1 MTLKNALKD
10 KVVLITGA
18 ASGIGAATAR
28 EAASMGATVVL
39 ADVNDEAGKAVA
51 DEIGTPS
58 SYVHLD
64 VTSMQEWQDVVGK
77 VVAEHGGIDIV
88 HLNAGVL
95 TRPASVPIFD
105 DPVPWLTEE
114 GWRKVGGVNTD
125 GVIFGT
131 IATIP
136 HLEAR
141 GGGKIFIGMSGAGY
155 GGWAVDPYYSAS
167 KAAVLSWHQ
176 AMSEVL
182 QAKNITVNTV
192 DPGRPTDGG
201 MPSKDYRE
209 MGLPLQ
215 DPTVVGQGI
224 ARHCYTSDETGQ
236 RWVKDDEGDAMIT
249 QDEYSAKA
257 LAAMADANTEILRG
271 KATT

>member
-1 MTLKNALKD
+1 MTLKD
-10 KVVLITGA
+10 KIILITGG

-28 EAASMGATVVL
+28 EAAAMGATVIV
-39 ADVNDEAGKAVA
+39 ADVADEAGKGVA
-51 DEIGTPS
+51 AEIGAPS
-58 SYVHLD
+58 TYVHLD
-64 VTSMQEWQDVVGK
+64 VSSMDEWQTVLDK
-77 VVAEHGGIDIV
+77 VVADHGGIDIV

-105 DPVPWLTEE
+105 DPLPWLTEA

-131 IATIP
+131 IAAIP

-155 GGWAVDPYYSAS
+155 GGWAIDPYYSAS

-182 QAKNITVNTV
+182 KDKGITVNTV

-215 DPTVVGQGI
+215 DPAVVGQGI
-224 ARHCYTSDETGQ
+224 ARHCFTSTETGQ
-236 RWVKDDEGDAMIT
+236 RWVKDDDGDAMIT
-249 QDEYSAKA
+249 QDEYQAKA
-257 LAAMADANTEILRG
+257 LAAMADASTEILRG

>member
-1 MTLKNALKD
+1 MSLQD

-28 EAASMGATVVL
+28 EAAKLGASVVV
-39 ADVNDEAGKAVA
+39 ADVNDEAGQAVA
-51 DEIGTPS
+51 AELGAPAT
-58 SYVHLD
+58 YQHLD
-64 VTSMQEWQDVVGK
+64 VTSMQEWEDVLGK
-77 VVAEHGGIDIV
+77 VVAEYGGIDIV

-95 TRPASVPIFD
+95 TRPADVPIFD
-105 DPVPWLTEE
+105 DPIPWLTEA
-114 GWRKVGGVNTD
+114 GWRKTGGVNTD
-125 GVIFGT
+125 GVLFGT
-131 IATIP
+131 IAAIP

-155 GGWAVDPYYSAS
+155 GGWAVDPFYSSS
-167 KAAVLSWHQ
+167 KAAVLSWNQ
-176 AMSEVL
+176 AMSELL
-182 QAKNITVNTV
+182 QAKGITVNTV

-215 DPTVVGQGI
+215 DPTVVGEGI

-236 RWVKDDEGDAMIT
+236 NWVKAEEGDEMIT
-249 QDEYSAKA
+249 QEEFSLRA
-257 LAAMADANTEILRG
+257 LAAMGGDDSTNEILRG
-271 KATT
+271 GASS

>member
-1 MTLKNALKD
+1 MTLENKI
-10 KVVLITGA
+10 VLITGA

-28 EAASMGATVVL
+28 EAAALGATVVI
-39 ADVNDEAGKAVA
+39 ADVNDEAGQAVA
-51 DEIGTPS
+51 EELGAPS
-58 SYVHLD
+58 RYVHLD
-64 VTSMQEWQDVVGK
+64 VANMEQWKQVLDE
-77 VVAEHGGIDIV
+77 VVADLGGIDIV

-105 DPVPWLTEE
+105 DPIPWLTEE

-125 GVIFGT
+125 GVLFGT
-131 IATIP
+131 IAAIP

-155 GGWAVDPYYSAS
+155 GGWAVDPFYSSS
-167 KAAVLSWHQ
+167 KAAVLSWNQ
-176 AMSEVL
+176 AMSQL
-182 QAKNITVNTV
+182 LGPKGITVNTV

-224 ARHCYTSDETGQ
+224 ARHCYTSSETGQ
-236 RWVKDDEGDAMIT
+236 NWVKDEEGDAMIT

-257 LAAMADANTEILRG
+257 LEALANADNEILRG
-271 KATT
+271 GATTSA

>member
-1 MTLKNALKD
+1 MSLKNKI
-10 KVVLITGA
+10 VLSTGA

-28 EAASMGATVVL
+28 EAASMGATVVV
-39 ADVNDEAGKAVA
+39 ADVSDEAGQAVA
-51 DEIGTPS
+51 DELGAPS
-58 SYVHLD
+58 RYVHLD
-64 VTSMQEWQDVVGK
+64 VSSMQEWEEVLGK
-77 VVAEHGGIDIV
+77 VVADLGGLDIV

-125 GVIFGT
+125 GVLFGT
-131 IATIP
+131 IAAIP

-155 GGWAVDPYYSAS
+155 GGWAVDPFYSSS
-167 KAAVLSWHQ
+167 KAAVLSWNQ
-176 AMSEVL
+176 AMSEL
-182 QAKNITVNTV
+182 LKAKNITVNTV

-224 ARHCYTSDETGQ
+224 ARYCYTSDETGQ
-236 RWVKDDEGDAMIT
+236 NWVKDDEGDAMIT
-249 QDEYSAKA
+249 QQEFSLKA

-271 KATT
+271 GASTSA